1 MELFSFYDFLY
12 ACLCMSLFYEPEHAA
27 QAYLNNTQ
35 FNCSSNPAISKG
47 YLCDASVRS
56 CQSFVTFRSQPPHDT
71 AISIASLL
79 ASEASEI
86 ASVNKVSANDKI
98 PSNRLVVVPVYCS
111 CSGNILQ
118 HFSPYTVTKGDTYYW
133 TALDTFQGLSSSLRG
148 TVYVPPSFSGISFLK
163 RGKVHVP
170 PFFFKFKKKKI
181 PVRCACPSENQTAEG
196 ITSLLTYIVTMNDTI
211 ATIGEMFRVNSQSIL
226 DANLLSRDSIIDPN
240 TTVLVPLK
248 SKKCPT
254 SDGNFVADGSI
265 LEYFDCIRNGKKF
278 PVKLVTLLGIG
289 IGFAFICV
297 FLLCYYLYQCVK
309 RRRTK
314 TRKEKFFKQNGGFLL
329 QEKFSSYGSSSHAKL
344 FTAEELERATDN
356 YNESRFLGEGGY
368 GTVYKGM
375 LPDGTIV
382 AVKRSRAID
391 ENQIEQFI
399 NEVVILTQINHR
411 NIVKLLGCCLETEVP
426 LLVYEYISNGTLTHH
441 IRQKKD
447 STESSLSWECRLR
460 IACEVAGAVA
470 YMHSAASIPI
480 YHRDI
485 KSSNI
490 LLDHN
495 YSAKVSEFGTS
506 KSVPL
511 DKTHLT
517 TQVQETFGYMDPEYF
532 QSCKFTDRSD
542 TYSFGVTLVEI
553 LTGHT
558 PYSSA
563 KHEGE
568 NLVASFISL
577 TREDE
582 LVQILD
588 PQVARDADV
597 EQIRTI
603 AELAKRCLRLNGAKR
618 PSMKEVSTESEGLRN
633 AQRCH
638 ETFREDPIEQNIDF
652 PMEIESASL

>member
-1 MELFSFYDFLY
+1 MNLSSFYDFLY
-12 ACLCMSLFYEPEHAA
+12 ACLCMSLFYQPAHP
-27 QAYLNNTQ
+27 QQVYLNSTQ
-35 FNCSSNPAISKG
+35 SCDGSPMSNG
-47 YLCDASVRS
+47 YLCDSSVIKS

-86 ASVNKVSANDKI
+86 ASVNKVSGSDKI
-98 PSNRLVVVPVYCS
+98 PSNRLVVVPVSCS
-111 CSGNILQ
+111 CSGSIFQ
-118 HFSPYTVTKGDTYYW
+118 HFSTYTVTEGDTYYK
-133 TALDTFQGLSSSLRG
+133 TAVYTFQGLATCQSMIG
-148 TVYVPPSFSGISFLK
+148 QNYYEPVNITVGAVLT
-163 RGKVHVP
+163 VL
-170 PFFFKFKKKKI
+170 
-181 PVRCACPSENQTAEG
+181 VRCACPSEKQTADG
-196 ITSLLTYIVTMNDTI
+196 ITSLLTYIVAMNDTI
-211 ATIGEMFRVNSQSIL
+211 ARIGEIFGVNSQSIL
-226 DANLLSRDSIIDPN
+226 EANLLSRDSIIDPN

-254 SDGNFVADGSI
+254 SDGNFVANGSI
-265 LEYFDCIRNGKKF
+265 LEYVDCIRNGKKF
-278 PVKLVTLLGIG
+278 PVKLVTLL
-289 IGFAFICV
+289 
-297 FLLCYYLYQCVK
+297 
-309 RRRTK
+309 
-314 TRKEKFFKQNGGFLL
+314 
-329 QEKFSSYGSSSHAKL
+329 
-344 FTAEELERATDN
+344 EELERATDN
-356 YNESRFLGEGGY
+356 YNQSRFLGEGGY

-382 AVKRSRAID
+382 AVKRSRAMD

-426 LLVYEYISNGTLTHH
+426 LLVYEYISNGTLSHH
-441 IRQKKD
+441 ILQKKD

-460 IACEVAGAVA
+460 IACEVAGAIA

-495 YSAKVSEFGTS
+495 YSAKVSDFGTS

-517 TQVQETFGYMDPEYF
+517 TQVQGTFGYMDPEYF

-558 PYSSA
+558 PYSFA

-582 LVQILD
+582 LVQIMD

-618 PSMKEVSTESEGLRN
+618 PSMKEVSTELEGLRN

>member
-1 MELFSFYDFLY
+1 MNLSSFYDFLY
-12 ACLCMSLFYEPEHAA
+12 ACLCMSLFYQPAHA
-27 QAYLNNTQ
+27 QQVYLNITQ
-35 FNCSSNPAISKG
+35 YCDASYSPMSNG
-47 YLCDASVRS
+47 YLCDSSVIKS

-79 ASEASEI
+79 SSEASEI
-86 ASVNKVSANDKI
+86 ASVNKVSASDKI
-98 PSNRLVVVPVYCS
+98 PSNRLVVVPVSCS
-111 CSGNILQ
+111 CSGSIFQ
-118 HFSPYTVTKGDTYYW
+118 HFSTYTVTEGDTYYK
-133 TALDTFQGLSSSLRG
+133 TAVYTFQGLATCQSMIG
-148 TVYVPPSFSGISFLK
+148 QNYYEPVNITVGAVLT
-163 RGKVHVP
+163 VL
-170 PFFFKFKKKKI
+170 
-181 PVRCACPSENQTAEG
+181 VRCACPSEKQTADG
-196 ITSLLTYIVTMNDTI
+196 ITSLLTYTVAMNDTI
-211 ATIGEMFRVNSQSIL
+211 ARIGEIFGVNSQSIL
-226 DANLLSRDSIIDPN
+226 EANLLSRDSIIDPN

-254 SDGNFVADGSI
+254 SDGNFVANGSI
-265 LEYFDCIRNGKKF
+265 LEYVDCIRNGKKF

-297 FLLCYYLYQCVK
+297 FLLCYYLYQCLK

-314 TRKEKFFKQNGGFLL
+314 TRKENFFKQNGGFLL
-329 QEKFSSYGSSSHAKL
+329 REKFSSYGISSNAKL

-426 LLVYEYISNGTLTHH
+426 LLVYEYISNGTLSHH

-447 STESSLSWECRLR
+447 STESSLSWEYRLR

-495 YSAKVSEFGTS
+495 YSAKVSDFGTS

-517 TQVQETFGYMDPEYF
+517 TQVQGTFGYMDPEYF

-558 PYSSA
+558 PYSFA
-563 KHEGE
+563 KHEEE
-568 NLVASFISL
+568 NLVAAFISL

-597 EQIRTI
+597 KQIRTI

-618 PSMKEVSTESEGLRN
+618 PSMKEVSTELEGLRN
-633 AQRCH
+633 AQRCL

>member
-1 MELFSFYDFLY
+1 MNLSSFYDFLY
-12 ACLCMSLFYEPEHAA
+12 ACLCMSLFYQPAHA
-27 QAYLNNTQ
+27 QQVYLNSTEY
-35 FNCSSNPAISKG
+35 CDDSPISKG
-47 YLCDASVRS
+47 YLCDSSVKS

-86 ASVNKVSANDKI
+86 ASVNKVSASDKI
-98 PSNRLVVVPVYCS
+98 PINRLVVVPVSCT
-111 CSGNILQ
+111 CSGSISQ
-118 HFSPYTVTKGDTYYW
+118 HFSTYTVTKGDTYYK
-133 TALDTFQGLSSSLRG
+133 TAVYTFQGLATCQSMIG
-148 TVYVPPSFSGISFLK
+148 QNYYEPVNITVGAVLTVPM
-163 RGKVHVP
+163 
-170 PFFFKFKKKKI
+170 
-181 PVRCACPSENQTAEG
+181 RCACPSEKQTADG
-196 ITSLLTYIVTMNDTI
+196 ITSLLTYIVAMNDTI
-211 ATIGEMFRVNSQSIL
+211 ARIGEIFGVNSQSIL
-226 DANLLSRDSIIDPN
+226 EANLLSRDSIIDPN

-254 SDGNFVADGSI
+254 SDGNFVVNGSI
-265 LEYFDCIRNGKKF
+265 LEYVNCIRNGKKF
-278 PVKLVTLLGIG
+278 PVKLVTLL
-289 IGFAFICV
+289 
-297 FLLCYYLYQCVK
+297 
-309 RRRTK
+309 
-314 TRKEKFFKQNGGFLL
+314 
-329 QEKFSSYGSSSHAKL
+329 
-344 FTAEELERATDN
+344 EELERATDN

-382 AVKRSRAID
+382 AVKRSRAMD

-426 LLVYEYISNGTLTHH
+426 LLVYEYISNGTLSHH
-441 IRQKKD
+441 ILQKKD

-460 IACEVAGAVA
+460 IACEVAGAIA

-495 YSAKVSEFGTS
+495 YSAKVSDFGTS

-517 TQVQETFGYMDPEYF
+517 TQVQGTFGYMDPEYF

-558 PYSSA
+558 PYSFA

-582 LVQILD
+582 LVQIMD

-618 PSMKEVSTESEGLRN
+618 PSMKEVSTELEGLRN

>member
-1 MELFSFYDFLY
+1 MDLFSFYYFLY
-12 ACLCMSLFYEPEHAA
+12 ACLCMSLFYQPA
-27 QAYLNNTQ
+27 QAQQEYLNHTQ

-47 YLCDASVRS
+47 YLCDGSVKS

-86 ASVNKVSANDKI
+86 ASVNKVSASDKI
-98 PSNRLVVVPVYCS
+98 PSNRLVVVPVSCS
-111 CSGNILQ
+111 CSGSIFQ

-133 TALDTFQGLSSSLRG
+133 TALDTFQGLTTCQSLIG
-148 TVYVPPSFSGISFLK
+148 QNYYDPEDIPVGAVLTV
-163 RGKVHVP
+163 
-170 PFFFKFKKKKI
+170 

-196 ITSLLTYIVTMNDTI
+196 ITSLLTYIVAMNDTVT
-211 ATIGEMFRVNSQSIL
+211 TIGEMFGVNSQSIL

-265 LEYFDCIRNGKKF
+265 LEYVDCNSKGKKF
-278 PVKLVTLLGIG
+278 PVKLFTLL
-289 IGFAFICV
+289 
-297 FLLCYYLYQCVK
+297 
-309 RRRTK
+309 
-314 TRKEKFFKQNGGFLL
+314 
-329 QEKFSSYGSSSHAKL
+329 
-344 FTAEELERATDN
+344 EELERATDN
-356 YNESRFLGEGGY
+356 YNVSRFLGEGGY

-426 LLVYEYISNGTLTHH
+426 LLVYEYISNATLSHH
-441 IRQKKD
+441 ILQKKD

-460 IACEVAGAVA
+460 IACEVAGAIA

-495 YSAKVSEFGTS
+495 YSAKVSDFGTS

-517 TQVQETFGYMDPEYF
+517 TQVQGTFGYMDPEYF
-532 QSCKFTDRSD
+532 QSCKFSDRSD

-558 PYSSA
+558 PYSFA

-618 PSMKEVSTESEGLRN
+618 PSMKEVSTELEGLRN

>member
-1 MELFSFYDFLY
+1 MNLSSFYDFLY
-12 ACLCMSLFYEPEHAA
+12 ACLCMSLFYQPAHA
-27 QAYLNNTQ
+27 QQVYLNSTEY
-35 FNCSSNPAISKG
+35 CDDSPISKG
-47 YLCDASVRS
+47 YLCDSSVKS

-86 ASVNKVSANDKI
+86 ASVNKVSASDKI
-98 PSNRLVVVPVYCS
+98 PINRLVVVPVSCT
-111 CSGNILQ
+111 CSGSISQ
-118 HFSPYTVTKGDTYYW
+118 HFSTYTVTKGDTYYK
-133 TALDTFQGLSSSLRG
+133 TAVYTFQGLATCQSMIG
-148 TVYVPPSFSGISFLK
+148 QNYYEPVNITVGAVLTVPM
-163 RGKVHVP
+163 
-170 PFFFKFKKKKI
+170 
-181 PVRCACPSENQTAEG
+181 RCACPSEKQTADG
-196 ITSLLTYIVTMNDTI
+196 ITSLLTYIVAMNDTI
-211 ATIGEMFRVNSQSIL
+211 ARIGEIFGVNSQSIL
-226 DANLLSRDSIIDPN
+226 EANLLSRDSIIDPN

-254 SDGNFVADGSI
+254 SDGNFVVNGSI
-265 LEYFDCIRNGKKF
+265 LEYVNCIRNGKKF
-278 PVKLVTLLGIG
+278 PVKLVTLL
-289 IGFAFICV
+289 
-297 FLLCYYLYQCVK
+297 
-309 RRRTK
+309 
-314 TRKEKFFKQNGGFLL
+314 
-329 QEKFSSYGSSSHAKL
+329 
-344 FTAEELERATDN
+344 EELERATDN

-382 AVKRSRAID
+382 AVKRSRAM
-391 ENQIEQFI
+391 
-399 NEVVILTQINHR
+399 EVVILTQINHR

-426 LLVYEYISNGTLTHH
+426 LLVYEYISNGTLSHH
-441 IRQKKD
+441 ILQKKD

-460 IACEVAGAVA
+460 IACEVAGAIA

-495 YSAKVSEFGTS
+495 YSAKVSDFGTS

-517 TQVQETFGYMDPEYF
+517 TQVQGTFGYMDPEYF

-558 PYSSA
+558 PYSFA

-582 LVQILD
+582 LVQIMD

-618 PSMKEVSTESEGLRN
+618 PSMKEVSTELEGLRN

>member
-1 MELFSFYDFLY
+1 MYSSRGSKGHLQAFWELTGF
-12 ACLCMSLFYEPEHAA
+12 
-27 QAYLNNTQ
+27 Q
-35 FNCSSNPAISKG
+35 FCRNSEVKREGGQSTLMMGDPLGSCSPISKG
-47 YLCDASVRS
+47 YLCDSSVKS

-79 ASEASEI
+79 ASEASKI
-86 ASVNKVSANDKI
+86 ASVNKVSASDKI
-98 PSNRLVVVPVYCS
+98 PINRLVVVPVYCT
-111 CSGNILQ
+111 CSGSISQ
-118 HFSPYTVTKGDTYYW
+118 HFSTYTVTKGDTYYK
-133 TALDTFQGLSSSLRG
+133 TAVYTFQGLATCQSMIG
-148 TVYVPPSFSGISFLK
+148 QNYYEPVNITVGAVLTVPM
-163 RGKVHVP
+163 
-170 PFFFKFKKKKI
+170 
-181 PVRCACPSENQTAEG
+181 RCACPSEKQTADG
-196 ITSLLTYIVTMNDTI
+196 ITSLLTYIVAMNDTI
-211 ATIGEMFRVNSQSIL
+211 ARIGEIFGVNSQSIL
-226 DANLLSRDSIIDPN
+226 EANLLSRDSIIDPN

-248 SKKCPT
+248 RKKCPT
-254 SDGNFVADGSI
+254 SDGNFVVNGSI
-265 LEYFDCIRNGKKF
+265 LEYVNCIRNGKKF
-278 PVKLVTLLGIG
+278 PVKLVTLLGIY
-289 IGFAFICV
+289 IYP
-297 FLLCYYLYQCVK
+297 LYLT

-329 QEKFSSYGSSSHAKL
+329 REKFSSYGISSNAKL

-426 LLVYEYISNGTLTHH
+426 LLVYEYISNGTLSHH

-447 STESSLSWECRLR
+447 STESSLSWEYRLR

-495 YSAKVSEFGTS
+495 YSAKVSDFGTS

-517 TQVQETFGYMDPEYF
+517 TQVQGTFGYMDPEYF
-532 QSCKFTDRSD
+532 QSCKFTDKSD

-558 PYSSA
+558 PYSFA
-563 KHEGE
+563 KDEGE

-588 PQVARDADV
+588 LQVARDADV

-618 PSMKEVSTESEGLRN
+618 PSMKEVSTELEGLRN

-638 ETFREDPIEQNIDF
+638 ETFREDPIQQQQQQQQQSLF
-652 PMEIESASL
+652 PLSGVGYMNPRTPLRSVLCHILR

>member
-1 MELFSFYDFLY
+1 MDLFSFYYFLY
-12 ACLCMSLFYEPEHAA
+12 ACLCMSLFYQPA
-27 QAYLNNTQ
+27 QAQQEYLNHTQ

-47 YLCDASVRS
+47 YLCDGSVKS

-86 ASVNKVSANDKI
+86 ASVNKVSASDKI
-98 PSNRLVVVPVYCS
+98 PSNRLVVVPVSCS
-111 CSGNILQ
+111 CSGSIFQ

-133 TALDTFQGLSSSLRG
+133 TALDTFQGLTTCQSLIG
-148 TVYVPPSFSGISFLK
+148 QNYYDPEDIPVGAVLTV
-163 RGKVHVP
+163 
-170 PFFFKFKKKKI
+170 

-196 ITSLLTYIVTMNDTI
+196 ITSLLTYIVAMNDTVT
-211 ATIGEMFRVNSQSIL
+211 TIGEMFGVNSQSIL

-265 LEYFDCIRNGKKF
+265 LEYVDCNSKGKKF
-278 PVKLVTLLGIG
+278 PVKLFTLL
-289 IGFAFICV
+289 
-297 FLLCYYLYQCVK
+297 
-309 RRRTK
+309 
-314 TRKEKFFKQNGGFLL
+314 
-329 QEKFSSYGSSSHAKL
+329 
-344 FTAEELERATDN
+344 EELERATDN
-356 YNESRFLGEGGY
+356 YNVSRFLGEGGY

-426 LLVYEYISNGTLTHH
+426 LLVYEYISNATLSHH
-441 IRQKKD
+441 ILQKKD

-460 IACEVAGAVA
+460 IACEVAGAIA

-495 YSAKVSEFGTS
+495 YSAKVSDFGTS

-517 TQVQETFGYMDPEYF
+517 TQVQGTFGYMDPEYF
-532 QSCKFTDRSD
+532 QSCKFSDRSD

-558 PYSSA
+558 PYSFA

-568 NLVASFISL
+568 NLVASFVSL

-618 PSMKEVSTESEGLRN
+618 PSMKEVSTELEGLRN